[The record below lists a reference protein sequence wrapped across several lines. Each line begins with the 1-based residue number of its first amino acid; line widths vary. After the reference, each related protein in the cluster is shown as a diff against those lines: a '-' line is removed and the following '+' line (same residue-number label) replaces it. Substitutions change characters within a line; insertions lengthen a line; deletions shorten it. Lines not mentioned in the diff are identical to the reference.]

1 MGGMEKKKLPRLAIV
16 GRPNVGKS
24 SLFNSIV
31 GARKAIVESS
41 SGTTRDRIHAEIKW
55 KGKSFTIIDMA
66 GFDPSAPRRRSG
78 SMPSSVEASA
88 SSGSNPEHDKGFD
101 DAGQGEMSE
110 LVLKQLRKGVEEADA
125 IIFVT
130 DGAAGIMPSD
140 RELSSMLRK
149 TSKKIYLTVNKID
162 SESDAHRALDFYEL
176 GLGEPYAISAM
187 HGRGIDKL
195 CDDMVKSM
203 ERSAQSVSVAGVKV
217 AIVGRPNVGKSSY
230 LNALISEERVIVH
243 TIAGTTRDAV
253 DINFNY
259 KERDF
264 VLIDTAGIRHNPKI
278 NRAADFYGGVRS
290 EEAIGRSDVAIM
302 LIDGYE
308 GLMKDDARI
317 IDLCLTKGKPLVI
330 AVNKWDLVKETE
342 MSKYNDRLV
351 EEMSGIRNV
360 PTVFIS
366 AKTGRNVNDS
376 LDTIWSV
383 YERANATIPSEKLAE
398 TLKALNA
405 APQIYGKKIK
415 FKCLVQASS
424 APPEFVVG
432 IVSASSLNDN
442 LQRFVENFI
451 RKAYDFKGVPI
462 RIRYR

>member
-1 MGGMEKKKLPRLAIV
+1 MEKKNLPKLAIV

-41 SGTTRDRIHAEIKW
+41 SGTTRDRIHADIKW

-66 GFDPSAPRRRSG
+66 GF
-78 SMPSSVEASA
+78 E
-88 SSGSNPEHDKGFD
+88 
-101 DAGQGEMSE
+101 DARQDEMSE
-110 LVLKQLRKGVEEADA
+110 LVLKQLRKGVEEADI

-140 RELSSMLRK
+140 REFSSMLRK
-149 TSKKIYLTVNKID
+149 TSKKIYLVVNKID
-162 SESDAHRALDFYEL
+162 SESVASRALDFYEL
-176 GLGEPYAISAM
+176 GLGEPYSISAM

-203 ERSAQSVSVAGVKV
+203 ERFVQPVSVAGVKV

-243 TIAGTTRDAV
+243 IIAGTTRDAV

-259 KERDF
+259 KGRDF

-342 MSKYNDRLV
+342 MSKYNDRLI

-432 IVSASSLNDN
+432 IASASSLNDN
-442 LQRFVENFI
+442 LQRFVENFV

-462 RIRYR
+462 KIRYR

>member
-1 MGGMEKKKLPRLAIV
+1 MGDMEKKNLPKLAIV

-41 SGTTRDRIHAEIKW
+41 SGTTRDRIHADIKW

-66 GFDPSAPRRRSG
+66 GF
-78 SMPSSVEASA
+78 E
-88 SSGSNPEHDKGFD
+88 
-101 DAGQGEMSE
+101 DARQDEMSE
-110 LVLKQLRKGVEEADA
+110 LVLKQLRKGVEEADI

-140 RELSSMLRK
+140 REFSSMLRK
-149 TSKKIYLTVNKID
+149 TSKKIYLVVNKID
-162 SESDAHRALDFYEL
+162 SESVASRALDFYEL
-176 GLGEPYAISAM
+176 GLGEPYSISAM

-203 ERSAQSVSVAGVKV
+203 ERFVQPVSVAGVKV

-259 KERDF
+259 KGRDF

-342 MSKYNDRLV
+342 MSKYNDRLI

-383 YERANATIPSEKLAE
+383 YERANTTIPSEKLTE

-432 IVSASSLNDN
+432 IASASSLNDN
-442 LQRFVENFI
+442 LQRFVENFV
-451 RKAYDFKGVPI
+451 RKAYDFRGVPI
-462 RIRYR
+462 RIRYG

>member
-1 MGGMEKKKLPRLAIV
+1 MEKKNLPKLAIV

-41 SGTTRDRIHAEIKW
+41 SGTTRDRIHADIKW

-66 GFDPSAPRRRSG
+66 GF
-78 SMPSSVEASA
+78 E
-88 SSGSNPEHDKGFD
+88 
-101 DAGQGEMSE
+101 DARQDEMSE
-110 LVLKQLRKGVEEADA
+110 LVLKQLRKGVEEADI

-140 RELSSMLRK
+140 REFSSMLRK
-149 TSKKIYLTVNKID
+149 TSKKIYLVVNKID
-162 SESDAHRALDFYEL
+162 SESVASRALDFYEL
-176 GLGEPYAISAM
+176 GLGEPYSISAM

-203 ERSAQSVSVAGVKV
+203 ERFVQPVSVAGVKV

-259 KERDF
+259 KGRDF

-342 MSKYNDRLV
+342 MSKYNDRLI

-432 IVSASSLNDN
+432 IASASSLNDN
-442 LQRFVENFI
+442 LQRFVENFV

-462 RIRYR
+462 KIRYR

>member
-1 MGGMEKKKLPRLAIV
+1 MPKLAIV

-41 SGTTRDRIHAEIKW
+41 SGTTRDRIHADIKW

-66 GFDPSAPRRRSG
+66 GFDPSISRWRSG
-78 SMPSSVEASA
+78 SMPNSAEASIN
-88 SSGSNPEHDKGFD
+88 SGSNPEPAEGFED
-101 DAGQGEMSE
+101 LRQNKMSE
-110 LVLKQLRKGVEEADA
+110 LVLKQIRKGVEEADI

-130 DGAAGIMPSD
+130 DGAAGVMPAD
-140 RELSSMLRK
+140 RDLSSMLRK
-149 TSKKIYLTVNKID
+149 TSKKIYLAVNKID
-162 SESDAHRALDFYEL
+162 NESDAPRALDFYEL
-176 GLGEPYAISAM
+176 GLGEPYLISAM

-195 CDDMVKSM
+195 CDDMVKAM
-203 ERSAQSVSVAGVKV
+203 ERSVQSAGAAGVKV

-243 TIAGTTRDAV
+243 AVAGTTRDAI

-259 KERDF
+259 KGRDF

-278 NRAADFYGGVRS
+278 SRAADFYGGVRS
-290 EEAIGRSDVAIM
+290 EEAIGRSDVVIM

-317 IDLCLTKGKPLVI
+317 IDLCLTKGRPLVI
-330 AVNKWDLVKETE
+330 AVNKWDLVKGTE
-342 MSKYNDRLV
+342 MSKYNDRLI

-360 PTVFIS
+360 PIVFIS

-424 APPEFVVG
+424 APPEFVLG
-432 IVSASSLNDN
+432 IANISSLNDN

-451 RKAYDFKGVPI
+451 RKAYDLKGVPI

>member
-1 MGGMEKKKLPRLAIV
+1 MDNMENKNLPKLAIV

-41 SGTTRDRIHAEIKW
+41 SGTTRDRIHADIKW

-66 GFDPSAPRRRSG
+66 GF
-78 SMPSSVEASA
+78 E
-88 SSGSNPEHDKGFD
+88 
-101 DAGQGEMSE
+101 DARQNEMSE
-110 LVLKQLRKGVEEADA
+110 LVLKQLRKGVEEADS

-130 DGAAGIMPSD
+130 DGAAGIMPGD

-149 TSKKIYLTVNKID
+149 TSKKIYLAVNKID
-162 SESDAHRALDFYEL
+162 SESDSPRALDFYEL
-176 GLGEPYAISAM
+176 GLGEPYSISAM

-195 CDDMVKSM
+195 CDDLAKGI
-203 ERSAQSVSVAGVKV
+203 ERSVQPAGAAGVKV

-243 TIAGTTRDAV
+243 STAGTTRDAI

-259 KERDF
+259 KEKDF

-278 NRAADFYGGVRS
+278 SRAADFYGGVRS

-317 IDLCLTKGKPLVI
+317 IDMCLTKGKPLVI

-342 MSKYNDRLV
+342 MSKYNDRLI
-351 EEMSGIRNV
+351 EEMNGIRNV
-360 PTVFIS
+360 PVVFIS
-366 AKTGRNVNDS
+366 AKTGRNVNAS

-383 YERANATIPSEKLAE
+383 YERSNMTIPPEKLAE
-398 TLKALNA
+398 TLKALNT

-424 APPEFVVG
+424 TPPNFVLG
-432 IVSASSLNDN
+432 IASVSSMNDN

-451 RKAYDFKGVPI
+451 RKDYDLKGVPI
-462 RIRYR
+462 RVRYR